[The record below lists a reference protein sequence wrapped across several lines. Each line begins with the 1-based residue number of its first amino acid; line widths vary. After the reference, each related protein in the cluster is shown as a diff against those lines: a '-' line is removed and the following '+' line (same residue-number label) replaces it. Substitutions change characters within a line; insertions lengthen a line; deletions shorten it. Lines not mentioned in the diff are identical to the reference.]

1 MSKEFNAYLDEI
13 DNNNL
18 CNSLNPD
25 MKNKSLTICPLLMNG
40 NMQRGLKSMLIY
52 MANYI
57 KTDMEVNNLTSR
69 TVSPFLEL
77 EAPFLVSEI
86 LKDLN

>member
-1 MSKEFNAYLDEI
+1 
-13 DNNNL
+13 
-18 CNSLNPD
+18 
-25 MKNKSLTICPLLMNG
+25 MKNKSAAICPLLMNG
-40 NMQRGLKSMLIY
+40 NMQRGLKSMLIH

-57 KTDMEVNNLTSR
+57 KTDVQVNNLKSR
-69 TVSPFLEL
+69 TISPFLEL

>member
-1 MSKEFNAYLDEI
+1 
-13 DNNNL
+13 
-18 CNSLNPD
+18 
-25 MKNKSLTICPLLMNG
+25 MNG
-40 NMQRGLKSMLIY
+40 NMQRGLKSMLIH

-57 KTDMEVNNLTSR
+57 KTDVQVNNLTSR
-69 TVSPFLEL
+69 TISPFLEL